1 MADETVEEVKLDL
14 AGFLSSVRLETE
26 VSDPTPMLQDKLTT
40 VKEDVSEEERFLS
53 SLASVVFNMEDGGR
67 FDKSSI
73 QNLVGK
79 MWSTSL
85 KLTRFCT
92 TKIPRN

>member
-67 FDKSSI
+67 FA
-73 QNLVGK
+73 
-79 MWSTSL
+79 
-85 KLTRFCT
+85 
-92 TKIPRN
+92 